1 MTTRTTPQAKNGSND
16 RHKRDLDAIDKKILT
31 LLQQDGRATNQWLA
45 KQIDLSPT
53 PCLERVRR
61 LEHEGFIQGYRAV
74 VAPDAVGY
82 PMLIFALI
90 SFDRAIDGVYEKFR
104 AGISQIK
111 EIVECYMI
119 TGDVDFVMKI
129 RTADISAFRE
139 LLEEKILKLPG
150 VRITHSYVV
159 MHEAK
164 VGGTVPIAD

>member
-1 MTTRTTPQAKNGSND
+1 MRRQTANVRQNSSERN
-16 RHKRDLDAIDKKILT
+16 KRELDAIDRKILA
-31 LLQQDGRATNQWLA
+31 LLQENGRATNQWLS
-45 KQIDLSPT
+45 KQVDLSPT

-61 LEHEGFIQGYRAV
+61 LESEGFIHGYRAV
-74 VAPDAVGY
+74 VQPDMVGY

-104 AGISQIK
+104 EGISQIK
-111 EIVECYMI
+111 EIVECHMI

-129 RTADISAFRE
+129 RVEDIGAFRH
-139 LLEEKILKLPG
+139 LLEDKILKLPG

-164 VGGTVPIAD
+164 AGGIVPIPD